1 MRRLGLLA
9 LTVLTLA
16 GCQQSSAGGAFS
28 DQPSPVPTAVPR
40 ANLDLAALRALRSQV
55 AASLSGHLAAGEL
68 ASTWGPG
75 TPVPIAGPYREDV
88 FAADTLGLIAAQSL
102 AADPSGGSGDALAAQ
117 AQTLA
122 AASAAAAHQ
131 LEGPQGAAYLLLA
144 QASPVA
150 ASGPSATDTPGPC
163 ASPSPGQEQPQ
174 CLRQKVADGLL
185 SAWYAPDIKMFL
197 HLGDTTT
204 VYRPVEAISVG
215 AALVVAGYTEHD
227 ETKIQAGANIIAV
240 EMRNDFDPH
249 FGLTYG
255 LVNATNR
262 GGHEVADSTSH
273 LADQAGIAEVLLQA
287 FDASR
292 EQQYFAAARTVLQ
305 PLLDEA
311 VGIRG
316 EAGYVTAFDLR
327 SAGPVDGAPID
338 LEAALLTLRA
348 ARHYDRDDGGRY
360 AHLEENATLA
370 LLAGAARSNPRG
382 GLSGILPAHGSALRS
397 GVVTALAVVTLG
409 EVGGDLAPSPSP
421 STG

>member
-1 MRRLGLLA
+1 MRRLGPLA

-16 GCQQSSAGGAFS
+16 GCQPSSAGGAFS
-28 DQPSPVPTAVPR
+28 DKPSPVATAVPR
-40 ANLDLAALRALRSQV
+40 VHLDLGALRNLRSQV
-55 AASLSGHLAAGEL
+55 AAGLAGHLAGGGL
-68 ASTWGPG
+68 APTWGPG
-75 TPVPIAGPYREDV
+75 TTVAIAGPYREDSM
-88 FAADTLGLIAAQSL
+88 AADTLGLMAAQSL
-102 AADPSGGSGDALAAQ
+102 AADPSGSTGDALARQ

-131 LEGPQGAAYLLLA
+131 LDGPQGAAYLLMA
-144 QASPVA
+144 QASPLP
-150 ASGPSATDTPGPC
+150 ASGPSPTDTSNPC
-163 ASPSPGQEQPQ
+163 ASAVPGQERPQ
-174 CLRQKVADGLL
+174 CLRQQVADGLL
-185 SAWYAPDIKMFL
+185 SAWYAPDTKMFL

-215 AALVVAGYTEHD
+215 AALVVAGYAEHN
-227 ETKIQAGANIIAV
+227 ETKIQAGANVISV

-249 FGLTYG
+249 FGLAYG
-255 LVNATNR
+255 LISATSK
-262 GGHEVADSTSH
+262 GGHEVADSTTH
-273 LADQAGIAEVLLQA
+273 LADQAGIAESLLQA

-292 EQQYFAAARTVLQ
+292 EQQYFADARTVLQ

-327 SAGPVDGAPID
+327 SAGPADGAPID

-370 LLAGAARSNPRG
+370 LLAGAARSNPG
-382 GLSGILPAHGSALRS
+382 SGLPGILPPHSSALRS
-397 GVVTALAVVTLG
+397 GVVSALAVVTLG
-409 EVGGDLAPSPSP
+409 EVLADLALSPSPSP
-421 STG
+421 G